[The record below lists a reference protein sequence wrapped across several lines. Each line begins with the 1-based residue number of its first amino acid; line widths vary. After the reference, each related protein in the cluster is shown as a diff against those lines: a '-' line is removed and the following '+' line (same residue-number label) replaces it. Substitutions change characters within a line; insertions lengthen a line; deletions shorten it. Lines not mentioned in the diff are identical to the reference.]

1 MPDQQMMIRKEI
13 TFSGD
18 VQGVGFRYRAK
29 YAASGCGVTGWVKNE
44 WDGTV
49 LMEAQGTEQ
58 QINEMLKVINAS
70 PYIRIDRLEYH
81 ELPVVEYEYGF
92 HVR

>member
-1 MPDQQMMIRKEI
+1 MSETNIIRQHMKI
-13 TFSGD
+13 SGS

-29 YAASGCGVTGWVKNE
+29 YAANSLGVTGWVRNE

-49 LMEAQGTEQ
+49 ELEVQGTLA
-58 QINEMLKVINAS
+58 QINKMLTLINQS
-70 PYIRIDRLEYH
+70 PYIKIDGIDRKNIPTDTH
-81 ELPVVEYEYGF
+81 DTGF

>member
-1 MPDQQMMIRKEI
+1 MNETSIIRQHMKI
-13 TFSGD
+13 SGS

-29 YAASGCGVTGWVKNE
+29 YAASGLGVTGWVRNK

-49 LMEAQGTEQ
+49 ELEAQGTIE
-58 QINEMLKVINAS
+58 QINQMLKLINQS
-70 PYIRIDRLEYH
+70 PYIHIDDIDRKTIPIDTH
-81 ELPVVEYEYGF
+81 DTGF

>member
-1 MPDQQMMIRKEI
+1 MQKENIIRQHLKI
-13 TFSGD
+13 SGC

-29 YAASGCGVTGWVKNE
+29 YAAGGLGVTGWVLNE

-49 LMEAQGTEQ
+49 EMEVQGSME
-58 QINEMLKVINAS
+58 QINKMLKLINQS
-70 PYIRIDRLEYH
+70 PYIRIEDIDRKTLPIDVH
-81 ELPVVEYEYGF
+81 ETGF